1 MKKKWLGF
9 NKVLLGFSMAG
20 GFIVSIV
27 AAVVSSKLVEK
38 NEELGFVPFVVFL
51 AGALL
56 VFGFHALWG
65 LLVEAAG
72 NLASLPE
79 EMAKR
84 GVSYSAQRGSAPV
97 SGQTSAPVDG
107 QTSVSADDTNPELSY
122 WECPNCGNNNDL
134 KYSFCRQ
141 CGTAKKE

>member
-65 LLVEAAG
+65 LLLFDKENTKSKISRKKPQEIRKSG
-72 NLASLPE
+72 ENGSTEPKFLA
-79 EMAKR
+79 
-84 GVSYSAQRGSAPV
+84 VI
-97 SGQTSAPVDG
+97 
-107 QTSVSADDTNPELSY
+107 
-122 WECPNCGNNNDL
+122 
-134 KYSFCRQ
+134 
-141 CGTAKKE
+141 